1 MGIIDNIKND
11 AQKNGSKV
19 QSTEATK
26 LETIFNKM
34 FYLDKNIEEE
44 TAFVKQVMTRGL
56 ESQERKGLHASAMIG
71 AENQFCPRQ
80 QVLSL
85 VYKQLQGEQL
95 PVGLMRIFEEGN
107 AIHEKWQRL
116 LIRAG
121 YAKAKTL
128 DRTRFDNDY
137 MISYTPDIVCRIPEF
152 YDGAMVGEI
161 KSVNPFQFKKMTSHP
176 SAHKQLQFYMY
187 LCQKAAKE
195 KGTWNGKDYMK
206 GFVLCDDKGAQ
217 DFKLFIYEYEPETVA
232 PFIDRCDNVKHHYEE
247 FIENGNLV
255 KRRKDCTSCDC
266 KFAEKCPMRD
276 ACWNIGMG
284 RVRLDKCKKE

>member
-19 QSTEATK
+19 QSTEAAK
-26 LETIFNKM
+26 LEGIFNRM
-34 FYLDKNIEEE
+34 FYLDKNIKEE
-44 TAFVKQVMTRGL
+44 TKFVNQVMTRGL
-56 ESQERKGLHASAMIG
+56 GDTERKGLHASAIITS
-71 AENQFCPRQ
+71 ENQFCVRQ

-85 VYKQLQGEQL
+85 LFKQLQGEQL
-95 PVGLMRIFEEGN
+95 PVRSLRIFEEGN

-128 DRTRFDNDY
+128 DRTRMDEDY

-152 YDGAMVGEI
+152 YDGVLVGEI
-161 KSVNPFQFKKMTSHP
+161 KSVNPYQFKKMTSHP
-176 SAHKQLQFYMY
+176 SAHKQLEWYMY

-217 DFKLFIYEYEPETVA
+217 DFKLFIYDYEPETVA
-232 PFIDRCDNVKHHYEE
+232 PFIDRCEEIKYHYYE
-247 FIENGNLV
+247 FINNGKLV
-255 KRRKDCTSCDC
+255 NRRKGCDSSTC
-266 KFAEKCPMRD
+266 KFAESCPMRD
-276 ACWNIGMG
+276 ACYEIGMG
-284 RVRLDKCKKE
+284 RVKL